1 MTITGQDLSL
11 IAGMLGPRQS
21 DGSLPDLDF
30 LKLTENS
37 QMIEKGIDV
46 GLSYTGLAPDLGDY
60 GYGIVLQSSYSI
72 EFSSSSDALV
82 PESSSALESSSSQ
95 GFVENSSSSETVTSI
110 LNRPDAMIV
119 PNGEMQVFDAQGK
132 FLGGRIPSQAGI
144 YLVRQGNSIFRIRK
158 R

>member
-37 QMIEKGIDV
+37 QMIDKGIDV
-46 GLSYTGLAPDLGDY
+46 GLSYTGSAPDLGAY
-60 GYGIVLQSSYSI
+60 EYGIIL
-72 EFSSSSDALV
+72 SSSSTEISSNSEDVA
-82 PESSSALESSSSQ
+82 PESSSAMAMLSSS
-95 GFVENSSSSETVTSI
+95 VETESISSSSETVTSI
-110 LNRPDAMIV
+110 LATRPDAFI
-119 PNGEMQVFDAQGK
+119 PHEEMQVFDAQGK